1 MFGITL
7 LFPSLWEKIPFVSKI
22 SIGSNKTLGRGHLK
36 KTFWGDVLVGASLG
50 PIFSTCSPTYFV
62 ILATVLP
69 ASFLLGSL
77 YLFSYTFGLSLMLL
91 LIALLGEK
99 LTSRLNGLSDSRG
112 IFKRV
117 IGLLFILLGIAIVL
131 GLEKKFETELIEH
144 NYFDVTKIE
153 TRLLQ
158 KIEQQKPGVL
168 PESTESLEVSK
179 IVPPFVTAQATNT
192 LALKNPPKQSTPV
205 TKKVDTSSV
214 IVAPITT
221 KNHIEIIN
229 PSGFINSGDAPIA
242 VDEYIGKKVI
252 LLNVMT
258 YSCSNCQATFPYT
271 NTWYETYKNQGL
283 IVIGIH
289 TPEFAFEK
297 DKQNVIDAM
306 KKFGITYPVVMDN
319 DYATWNA
326 LGNRFWPHKYLVD
339 IHGVMVYEHIGEG
352 AYEET
357 EAKIQSL
364 LAERREVLGL

>member
-1 MFGITL
+1 M
-7 LFPSLWEKIPFVSKI
+7 
-22 SIGSNKTLGRGHLK
+22 K

-69 ASFLLGSL
+69 ASFVLGSL
-77 YLFSYTFGLSLMLL
+77 YLLSYTFGLSLVLL

-99 LTSRLNGLSDSRG
+99 LTLRLNSLSDSRG
-112 IFKRV
+112 LFKRV
-117 IGLLFILLGIAIVL
+117 IGFFFILLGIAIIF
-131 GLEKKFETELIEH
+131 GFEKKFETKLIES
-144 NYFDVTKIE
+144 NYFDVTKVE

-158 KIEQQKPGVL
+158 KVEDKKLNVVPEVIKPPV
-168 PESTESLEVSK
+168 VSE
-179 IVPPFVTAQATNT
+179 IVSPIVTAQATNT
-192 LALKNPPKQSTPV
+192 PVVKMPQKQSINVVKKVAVPAAGIAPV
-205 TKKVDTSSV
+205 T
-214 IVAPITT
+214 A
-221 KNHIEIIN
+221 KNFIEIVN
-229 PSGFINSGDAPIA
+229 PSGFVNSSDAPIT
-242 VDEYIGKKVI
+242 VGEYIGKKVI

-271 NTWYETYKNQGL
+271 NTWYETYKDQGL

-297 DKQNVIDAM
+297 DKQNVVDAM

-319 DYATWNA
+319 DYSTWNA
-326 LGNRFWPHKYLVD
+326 LGNRFWPHKYLID
-339 IHGVMVYEHIGEG
+339 IKGNTVYDHIGEG

-357 EAKIQSL
+357 EAKIQAL